1 MSLEILKHKCI
12 MESKQGSVMAIPKSG
27 PFYVAEC
34 LVVVKN
40 PPAPETGIMIDKNV
54 TFAVATGAT
63 NVWHHRF
70 GYLGT

>member
-1 MSLEILKHKCI
+1 
-12 MESKQGSVMAIPKSG
+12 MAIPKSG